1 MTIRVAAGADAE
13 AVLELW
19 ARSRSAA
26 ASTPDDAATVG
37 RAVEQGALLVAEEDG
52 VLVGTLI
59 AAWDGWRGN
68 MYRLAVVAERRR
80 RGVARALVAEGEA
93 RLHAR
98 GARRITALVG
108 REDDVAV
115 ALWRAAGYADDAGI
129 ARFVK
134 NL

>member
-1 MTIRVAAGADAE
+1 MTIRAATGADVE
-13 AVLELW
+13 AVLALW

-26 ASTPDDAATVG
+26 ASTPDDAAAVT
-37 RAVEQGALLVAEEDG
+37 RAVERGALLVAERDG
-52 VLVGTLI
+52 AVVGTLI

-68 MYRLAVVAERRR
+68 MYRLAVAPEHRR
-80 RGVARALVAEGEA
+80 RGIARALVADGEA
-93 RLHAR
+93 RLRAR

-115 ALWRAAGYADDAGI
+115 AVWSATGYADDTGI